1 MMVDPV
7 GLEPVTKGLKHG
19 SRTSRRSKRVQAW
32 HETLVGPT
40 IEHIVG
46 RYLAGTAMVFVGA
59 GEVFGEKR

>member
-1 MMVDPV
+1 MMVNPV

-19 SRTSRRSKRVQAW
+19 SRTSRRSKRAQAL

-40 IEHIVG
+40 VEHIIG
-46 RYLAGTAMVFVGA
+46 RYFAGTTVVFVGA